1 MSVGVTGGIPVSP
14 HSQTYPQAALDT
26 LPPMFGPNDL
36 YTKPYAIG
44 PSVDVHLP
52 RRISVE
58 AGLLYER
65 LHQDIT
71 TGLMAGHG
79 NGVNFGYREDLA
91 GNQWLFPLL
100 LKYGIARRRFTPFVE
115 AGATLRHLS
124 ALNGQGVQVDFY
136 LQPNPA
142 TFHIEAGSG
151 PDVAITA
158 GGGVRWRLLA
168 FDLAPEI
175 RYLHWTSAG
184 YQPVRNQAMLMLGIT
199 FPARK

>member
-1 MSVGVTGGIPVSP
+1 MSFASEFKEFAMKGSVADLAVGVVIGVAFGKIVASLVNDVIMPALSP
-14 HSQTYPQAALDT
+14 
-26 LPPMFGPNDL
+26 
-36 YTKPYAIG
+36 
-44 PSVDVHLP
+44 
-52 RRISVE
+52 
-58 AGLLYER
+58 LL
-65 LHQDIT
+65 
-71 TGLMAGHG
+71 GS
-79 NGVNFGYREDLA
+79 VNFTDLA
-91 GNQWLFPLL
+91 LQISTNTAGKPVL

-136 LQPNPA
+136 LQPKPA

-168 FDLAPEI
+168 FDLAPKI

-184 YQPVRNQAMLMLGIT
+184 YQPVRNQAMLMLGIS